1 MSRYVLQFETLM
13 TTFPF
18 NELGG
23 EWVRSVALRG
33 TRAADTC
40 CVGPGVRQHLAKRIQ
55 RESVGKRRSWILQH
69 YIGQLEDE
77 AWDLADSATDT
88 LRTFFGR
95 VRRCR
100 SQCIAARR
108 DLAVLKRTAGRLRRP
123 RGCLRHPLCAAAVGD
138 ANTCSGRCE
147 RNYSRMG
154 RPRHS

>member
-1 MSRYVLQFETLM
+1 MSWAGSGSVEVNVNF
-13 TTFPF
+13 
-18 NELGG
+18 
-23 EWVRSVALRG
+23 RSLSLRG
-33 TRAADTC
+33 TRVADTC
-40 CVGPGVRQHLAKRIQ
+40 CFGHGVRQHLAKRIQ
-55 RESVGKRRSWILQH
+55 SESVWKRRSWILQH

-123 RGCLRHPLCAAAVGD
+123 LCAAAVGD